1 MKIHINPDNLP
12 TIEYPVVTMGTFDGV
27 HIGHQSIF
35 NKLIEIAKE
44 KQGETVVVTFEP
56 HPRLVLKL
64 DHQKL
69 RFLSSI
75 EEKQRLI
82 QKSGIDH
89 LVLLTFTEEL
99 SKMSSE
105 NFIKTILVDK
115 IQTRSLVVGYDHHFG
130 KDRKGDFNH
139 LYGFGKEFGFA
150 VEQVAA
156 LEIESDAV
164 SSTKIRY
171 ALSVGEIE
179 KANYYLA
186 YNYSLSGKVIGGNRI
201 GKTLG
206 FPTANISVEN
216 KYKLI
221 PANGV
226 YAVYVKYKNKSQK
239 GMVSIGSKPTFN
251 DYTENIEVHIFDFD
265 ETIYGQQITI
275 NFLSRI
281 RDIMKFD
288 SADALKEQL
297 VMDMRISK
305 ELL

>member
-1 MKIHINPDNLP
+1 MKTHVNLVNFPPINN
-12 TIEYPVVTMGTFDGV
+12 PVVTMGTFDGV

-89 LVLLTFTEEL
+89 LVLLSFTEEL

-115 IQTRSLVVGYDHHFG
+115 IHTKSLVIGYDHHFG
-130 KDRKGDFNH
+130 KDRRGDFNH
-139 LYGFGKEFGFA
+139 LSGLGKEFNFT

-156 LEIESDAV
+156 LEIKDVAV
-164 SSTKIRY
+164 SSTKIRN
-171 ALSVGEIE
+171 ALFAGDIE
-179 KANYYLA
+179 TANFYLG
-186 YNYSLSGKVIGGNRI
+186 YNYSISGKVIGGNRI

-216 KYKLI
+216 KCKLI

-226 YAVYVKYKNKSQK
+226 YAVYVKYKNRSQK

-251 DYTENIEVHIFDFD
+251 DYSENIEVHIFDFD
-265 ETIYGQQITI
+265 EDIYDQQIKI
-275 NFLSRI
+275 CFASRL
-281 RDIMKFD
+281 RDIDKFD
-288 SADALKEQL
+288 NAESLKEQL
-297 VMDMRISK
+297 FKDMKKSK